1 MGVRDVMWCP
11 VCNGEDF
18 VVIEYVTTHGVRAPA
33 FRCVRCEAIHL
44 DEAAARTEEERES
57 VRLAKAQR
65 ASASAQFA
73 ATPVEPLDEEVTS
86 PGCAS

>member
-18 VVIEYVTTHGVRAPA
+18 VIIEYVTTHGVKAPA

-44 DEAAARTEEERES
+44 DEAAAQTEEERES

-73 ATPVEPLDEEVTS
+73 AAAVAPPDDEVTS
-86 PGCAS
+86 PGVA